1 MQCDSENAQV
11 RRFRGIL
18 EYDGT
23 EFHGFQ
29 QQAEQRTVQAELETS
44 IGRVSS
50 DTRVVVRAAGR
61 TDSGVHA
68 SGQVIAFDLEW
79 RHGVKELLGAIN
91 AHLPDDACLSALEY
105 AEDGFDPRRAARWR
119 RYEYRIYNAPVRS
132 PLHARMSWLV
142 WPKLD
147 MQAMQAGA
155 RILRGEHDFATFGS
169 PPDKRGRT
177 VRTVREVKWR
187 TEGQILIFAIEAN
200 AFLYHMVR
208 SIVGTLRM
216 VGSGQWE
223 PDLVSELL
231 ASPDRSRCGALA
243 PPQGLTLLEVKY

>member
-1 MQCDSENAQV
+1 
-11 RRFRGIL
+11 
-18 EYDGT
+18 
-23 EFHGFQ
+23 
-29 QQAEQRTVQAELETS
+29 
-44 IGRVSS
+44 
-50 DTRVVVRAAGR
+50 
-61 TDSGVHA
+61 
-68 SGQVIAFDLEW
+68 
-79 RHGVKELLGAIN
+79 
-91 AHLPDDACLSALEY
+91 
-105 AEDGFDPRRAARWR
+105 
-119 RYEYRIYNAPVRS
+119 
-132 PLHARMSWLV
+132 MSWLV

-147 MQAMQAGA
+147 VRAMQAGVQH
-155 RILRGEHDFATFGS
+155 LVGEHDFATFGS